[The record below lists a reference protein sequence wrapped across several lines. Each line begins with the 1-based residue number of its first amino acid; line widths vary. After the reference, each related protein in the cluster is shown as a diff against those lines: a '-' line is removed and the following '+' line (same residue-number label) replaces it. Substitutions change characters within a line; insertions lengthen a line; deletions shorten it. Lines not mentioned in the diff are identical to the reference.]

1 LVDEEASRYGSDEV
15 DDHQNTVDFQL
26 GLLICH
32 TCFPKNVAHVIRDK
46 TVSRPLREETE
57 GDKNDQTTSI
67 TGSSEKIKPW
77 VALDF

>member
-15 DDHQNTVDFQL
+15 DDHQDTVYFQL

-32 TCFPKNVAHVIRDK
+32 TRFPKNVAHVIRDE
-46 TVSRPLREETE
+46 TVSRPLGEESE
-57 GDKNDQTTSI
+57 GDKNGQTTPI
-67 TGSSEKIKPW
+67 TRSFEKIKPW